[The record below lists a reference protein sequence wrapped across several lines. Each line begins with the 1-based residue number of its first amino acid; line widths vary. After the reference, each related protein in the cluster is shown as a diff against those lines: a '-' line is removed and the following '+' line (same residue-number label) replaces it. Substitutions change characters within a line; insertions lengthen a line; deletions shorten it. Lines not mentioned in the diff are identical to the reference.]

1 MGSTVPKFGNQPVI
15 ETVLARGSIVFRQT
29 AAGRQ
34 KLPRPACLVLCAKGF
49 WRNTLMKSR
58 ILFTLPLAASL
69 MLPAM
74 AQQTPADNQPP
85 VATAQS
91 SSQSSSSST
100 SSQTASSDENMTAH
114 QPLQPELRQGFW
126 GKVNPFARK
135 KYVQRQLGPIRNRV
149 NELDDLTAANA
160 RDIRDVDARA
170 QEGIRQASAKAN
182 EADQHAT
189 DAGNRAQ
196 HANQTALQASN
207 RLNTVEQVVGNIDQ
221 YQPTSQTEIRFR
233 SGQAGLSS
241 RAKEALDGMTTDLK
255 DQKGYIIEVQGFSAS
270 RGQTGIQSSQALA
283 NSVVRYLVE
292 KNEIPVYRVFV
303 MGMGNARIAASEDA
317 KPAHGNRVQV
327 SLLKNSVDQLVS
339 ANQPNGEMYSSTQ
352 EPRSNYS
359 APSNY
364 QSAPANTAPPQSQ
377 Q

>member
-1 MGSTVPKFGNQPVI
+1 
-15 ETVLARGSIVFRQT
+15 
-29 AAGRQ
+29 
-34 KLPRPACLVLCAKGF
+34 
-49 WRNTLMKSR
+49 
-58 ILFTLPLAASL
+58 

-74 AQQTPADNQPP
+74 AQQAPADNQQP
-85 VATAQS
+85 AMSQS
-91 SSQSSSSST
+91 SSQSSSSSST
-100 SSQTASSDENMTAH
+100 DSSQSASSDQNMTAH

-126 GKVNPFARK
+126 GKINPFARK
-135 KYVQRQLGPIRNRV
+135 KYVQRQLSPIRNRV

-160 RDIRDVDARA
+160 RNIKDVDARA

-196 HANQTALQASN
+196 QANQTALQASN

-233 SGQAGLSS
+233 SGHTVLSAK
-241 RAKEALDGMTTDLK
+241 AKEALDGMTTNLK

-270 RGQTGIQSSQALA
+270 GGQAGIQSSQALA

-303 MGMGNARIAASEDA
+303 MGMGNARVAVSDETGA
-317 KPAHGNRVQV
+317 KPAHGNRVEV
-327 SLLKNSVDQLVS
+327 SLLRNSVDQLAS
-339 ANQPNGEMYSSTQ
+339 ANQPSGEMNPNMQ

-359 APSNY
+359 APSSY
-364 QSAPANTAPPQSQ
+364 QSAPAQPQSNNMNSAPANSNPPQSQ

>member
-1 MGSTVPKFGNQPVI
+1 
-15 ETVLARGSIVFRQT
+15 
-29 AAGRQ
+29 
-34 KLPRPACLVLCAKGF
+34 
-49 WRNTLMKSR
+49 MKSR

-74 AQQTPADNQPP
+74 AQQAPADNQQP
-85 VATAQS
+85 AMSQS
-91 SSQSSSSST
+91 SSQSSSSSST
-100 SSQTASSDENMTAH
+100 DSSQSASSDQNMTAH

-196 HANQTALQASN
+196 QANQTALQASN

-233 SGQAGLSS
+233 PGHTVLSAK
-241 RAKEALDGMTTDLK
+241 AKEALDGMTTNLK
-255 DQKGYIIEVQGFSAS
+255 DQKGYIIEVQGFTTSG
-270 RGQTGIQSSQALA
+270 GQTGIQSSQALA

-303 MGMGNARIAASEDA
+303 MGLGNARIAVSDEIGA
-317 KPAHGNRVQV
+317 KPAHGNRVEV
-327 SLLKNSVDQLVS
+327 SLLKNSVDQLAS
-339 ANQPNGEMYSSTQ
+339 AHQPSGEMNPNMQ
-352 EPRSNYS
+352 EPRSNYA
-359 APSNY
+359 APSSY
-364 QSAPANTAPPQSQ
+364 QSAPAQPQSNNMNSAPANSNPPQSQ

>member
-1 MGSTVPKFGNQPVI
+1 
-15 ETVLARGSIVFRQT
+15 
-29 AAGRQ
+29 
-34 KLPRPACLVLCAKGF
+34 
-49 WRNTLMKSR
+49 MKSR

-74 AQQTPADNQPP
+74 AQQAPADNQQP
-85 VATAQS
+85 AMSQS

-126 GKVNPFARK
+126 GKINPFARK
-135 KYVQRQLGPIRNRV
+135 KYVQRQLSPIRNRV

-160 RDIRDVDARA
+160 RNIQDVDARA

-196 HANQTALQASN
+196 QANQTALQTSN

-221 YQPTSQTEIRFR
+221 YQATSQTEIHFR
-233 SGQAGLSS
+233 SGQTALSS
-241 RAKEALDGMTTDLK
+241 KAKEALDGMTTNLK
-255 DQKGYIIEVQGFSAS
+255 DQKGYIIEVQGFSTS
-270 RGQTGIQSSQALA
+270 GGQAGIQSSQALA

-292 KNEIPVYRVFV
+292 KNEVPVYRVFV
-303 MGMGNARIAASEDA
+303 MGMGNARVAVSDETGA
-317 KPAHGNRVQV
+317 KPAHGNRVEV
-327 SLLKNSVDQLVS
+327 SLLRNSVDQLAS
-339 ANQPNGEMYSSTQ
+339 ADQPSGEMNPNMQ

-359 APSNY
+359 APSSY
-364 QSAPANTAPPQSQ
+364 QSAPAQPQSNNMNSAPANSDPPQSQ